1 MGKILWEIFLIIC
14 IMYAV
19 GSFFCWLVSHF
30 LGKIFGSSTKIE
42 KVEEKFLRK
51 RQIEE
56 PTSPIGGGP
65 IL

>member
-1 MGKILWEIFLIIC
+1 MGKILLVYYVFGCVVYTTL
-14 IMYAV
+14 ML
-19 GSFFCWLVSHF
+19 FCWLVSHF
-30 LGKIFGSSTKIE
+30 LGKIFGSSTKAE

-56 PTSPIGGGP
+56 PAPPIAGGP